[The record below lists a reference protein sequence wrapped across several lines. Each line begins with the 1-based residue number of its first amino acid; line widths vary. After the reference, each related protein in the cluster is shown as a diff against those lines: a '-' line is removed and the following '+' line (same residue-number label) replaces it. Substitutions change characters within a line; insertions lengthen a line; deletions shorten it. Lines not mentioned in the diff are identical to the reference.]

1 MVIYKSHLIPA
12 LDSGPTIVD
21 NGTAVITDGDIANKF
36 VCRLPS
42 TNFPAT
48 AAEIERFREVRT
60 ISWTEPTIHQNPF
73 YSECRDTTESTR
85 VKRHIYKDAGG
96 GEWDSNSIPFTIQ
109 PSFSK

>member
-1 MVIYKSHLIPA
+1 M
-12 LDSGPTIVD
+12 D
-21 NGTAVITDGDIANKF
+21 NGTAVITDGDIANKI

-60 ISWTEPTIHQNPF
+60 ISWTEPTIYQNPF

-85 VKRHIYKDAGG
+85 VKRHIYKDTG

-109 PSFSK
+109 LSFSK